1 MKTKKQPYKKNK
13 ENVLKNAE
21 ASYNWLKIIVNLFE
35 KQIFEYGCRPRIDV
49 DYETSSDIY
58 DLGHKELQM
67 FKKLFKYDNP
77 NELRDTLMNAD
88 EEEYYELKNDLKIKQ
103 TVLNDQIRIKIGVER
118 TRLENL
124 INAVE
129 NVLDHVIG
137 WRDDDLIDVERPDLE
152 GEESAAQ
159 RRNQRD

>member
-1 MKTKKQPYKKNK
+1 M
-13 ENVLKNAE
+13 
-21 ASYNWLKIIVNLFE
+21 NLFE

-58 DLGHKELQM
+58 DLSHKELQM

-77 NELRDTLMNAD
+77 NELRDALMNAD

-118 TRLENL
+118 TRSENL
-124 INAVE
+124 IYTVE
-129 NVLDHVIG
+129 NVLDHVVR
-137 WRDDDLIDVERPDLE
+137 WRDDDLIDVEMPDLE

>member
-1 MKTKKQPYKKNK
+1 M
-13 ENVLKNAE
+13 
-21 ASYNWLKIIVNLFE
+21 NLFE
-35 KQIFEYGCRPRIDV
+35 KQTFEYGCRPRIDV

-58 DLGHKELQM
+58 DLSHKELQM

-77 NELRDTLMNAD
+77 NELRDALMNAD

-129 NVLDHVIG
+129 NVLDHVIR
-137 WRDDDLIDVERPDLE
+137 WRDDDLIDVEMPDLE

>member
-1 MKTKKQPYKKNK
+1 MD
-13 ENVLKNAE
+13 V
-21 ASYNWLKIIVNLFE
+21 FE
-35 KQIFEYGCRPRIDV
+35 KEIFEYGGRPRIDV
-49 DYETSSDIY
+49 DYETSSDTY
-58 DLGHKELQM
+58 DLSDKELET

-77 NELRDTLMNAD
+77 NELRDALMNAD

-118 TRLENL
+118 TRSENL
-124 INAVE
+124 INTVE
-129 NVLDHVIG
+129 NVLDHVVR
-137 WRDDDLIDVERPDLE
+137 WRDDDLIDVEMPDLE